1 MHIPRTR
8 FLLPGCRLTRWLS
21 AAAWWAAGCLIAAHA
36 GTHPPA
42 GTSRVV
48 SMLPSTSYVLQS
60 GDFGFSD
67 TGDSP
72 ADAFIAVKINTLP
85 SLGTLTLDGVAAVAG
100 QLVAVSDIT
109 AGKLVYT
116 PLAGAT
122 GTPYASLDFQVQ
134 DNGSGNSNSV
144 TLLTNQAVIATA
156 LNTTQTATAALP
168 TPTYPALQVQGQYL
182 SGTNSWGTF
191 QPGVVTATSTLFGA
205 SVTFPTRYLDA
216 VGSPSARTSRWTFQ
230 TASGPTAAAALATT
244 NRTFTYVVG
253 VAGLGGAAWEDLSIT
268 SDVMLTVVGNGDA
281 FNTNAYS
288 LLDGVDTN
296 GALGLT
302 GHVIST
308 ATPKTTSQGYTFFS
322 LPANVSSVTLTEA
335 GDDPHG
341 VVLGVVETTLATLDP
356 APKNLAFHVAAAA
369 PAGQAAAIPSLSHGG
384 WLLLSVALAA
394 IAARR
399 VGRLHKRH

>member
-1 MHIPRTR
+1 MSEEEVIKAIPKSREEIWDKNLLLVLDSNEYIFAFGILKKPACGALLDQLLDTFPTHSIRIPRLIIEEVGR
-8 FLLPGCRLTRWLS
+8 HLTPEEFREFMGFVTNLTT
-21 AAAWWAAGCLIAAHA
+21 IDEDF
-36 GTHPPA
+36 
-42 GTSRVV
+42 VV
-48 SMLPSTSYVLQS
+48 PFELGARYELQ
-60 GDFGFSD
+60 GLK
-67 TGDSP
+67 P

-205 SVTFPTRYLDA
+205 SVTFRRDTWTPWGHLQRALRD
-216 VGSPSARTSRWTFQ
+216 GHSRRHLAPLRPPLWPP
-230 TASGPTAAAALATT
+230 PTAHSPTWWVSRAW
-244 NRTFTYVVG
+244 
-253 VAGLGGAAWEDLSIT
+253 AGPPG
-268 SDVMLTVVGNGDA
+268 
-281 FNTNAYS
+281 
-288 LLDGVDTN
+288 
-296 GALGLT
+296 
-302 GHVIST
+302 
-308 ATPKTTSQGYTFFS
+308 KT
-322 LPANVSSVTLTEA
+322 
-335 GDDPHG
+335 
-341 VVLGVVETTLATLDP
+341 
-356 APKNLAFHVAAAA
+356 
-369 PAGQAAAIPSLSHGG
+369 
-384 WLLLSVALAA
+384 
-394 IAARR
+394 
-399 VGRLHKRH
+399 

>member
-1 MHIPRTR
+1 
-8 FLLPGCRLTRWLS
+8 
-21 AAAWWAAGCLIAAHA
+21 
-36 GTHPPA
+36 
-42 GTSRVV
+42 
-48 SMLPSTSYVLQS
+48 MLPSTSYTLQT

-72 ADAFIAVKINTLP
+72 ADTFIAVKLNTLP
-85 SLGTLTLDGVAAVAG
+85 SSGTLTLDGVAVVAG
-100 QLVAVSDIT
+100 QLVAVSDIS
-109 AGKLVYT
+109 AGKLIYT

-122 GTPYASLDFQVQ
+122 GAPYASLDFQVQ
-134 DNGSGNSNSV
+134 DNGTGNSNSV
-144 TLLTNQAVIATA
+144 TLLTNQAAIATA

-168 TPTYPALQVQGQYL
+168 TPTYPALEVQAQYL

-216 VGSPSARTSRWTFQ
+216 VGSPSARTSRWTFR
-230 TASGPTAAAALATT
+230 TASGPTTAAALATT
-244 NRTFTYVVG
+244 TRTFTYVVG
-253 VAGLGGAAWEDLSIT
+253 VAGLGGAVWEDLSIT

-322 LPANVSSVTLTEA
+322 LPANASSITLTEA
-335 GDDPHG
+335 GDDTHG
-341 VVLGVVETTLATLDP
+341 VVFGVVETTLATLDP
-356 APKNLAFHVAAAA
+356 APKSLAFNVAAAA
-369 PAGQAAAIPSLSHGG
+369 PSGQAAAIPSLSHGG
-384 WLLLSVALAA
+384 LLLLSVALAA
-394 IAARR
+394 MAGRHLRR
-399 VGRLHKRH
+399 QQQRQ